1 MNRKQRR
8 AAKKVMGE
16 KATSTL
22 DLMTSLDKCCVCE
35 AQFDKKSR
43 EHAMTWYVEVFK
55 TIKKVDLYCPNCKE
69 QHDRSRAGTVTT
81 D

>member
-22 DLMTSLDKCCVCE
+22 DLMTSLDKCCVCNAE
-35 AQFDKKSR
+35 FDKKSR

-55 TIKKVDLYCPNCKE
+55 AAKRVDLYCPNCRVDNE
-69 QHDRSRAGTVTT
+69 RTADNTRT